1 MEPKAFLL
9 IILIIA
15 VESLAQSS
23 FQLSINKK
31 SWLFLFI
38 GVGMYCIASLLYY
51 IILKYKTKLTI
62 GNALWNIGTIV
73 SVTFI
78 SVFLFKQS
86 LHLYQWIGLVLACIG
101 VYLMIVYDD

>member
-1 MEPKAFLL
+1 MNPKAF
-9 IILIIA
+9 IVIVVIIA

-23 FQLSINKK
+23 LQLSVDKN

-38 GVGMYCIASLLYY
+38 GVGMYCLASLLYY
-51 IILKYKTKLTI
+51 IILKYRTKLTI
-62 GNALWNIGTIV
+62 GNALWNIGTII

-86 LHLYQWIGLVLACIG
+86 LHLYQWIGLVLACVGI
-101 VYLMIVYDD
+101 YLMIAYDD